1 MTQKQMI
8 IAHFLEGKSITS
20 GEAFKMGIG
29 RLASRINDIKED
41 GIPVRDQFIKVAKA
55 NGETAVV
62 KEYWLAPETI
72 KALNLIKAEV
82 IE

>member
-72 KALNLIKAEV
+72 KALKFLKGEV

>member
-55 NGETAVV
+55 NGETALV
-62 KEYWLAPETI
+62 KEYWLDPMTI
-72 KALNLIKAEV
+72 KALLFIKGEE
-82 IE
+82 IG

>member
-1 MTQKQMI
+1 MTQKEQI

-29 RLASRINDIKED
+29 RLASRINDIKES

-55 NGETAVV
+55 NGDTAVV

-72 KALNLIKAEV
+72 LALKEAKK
-82 IE
+82 

>member
-72 KALNLIKAEV
+72 KALTLIKAEV

>member
-41 GIPVRDQFIKVAKA
+41 GIPVRDQFIKVQKA
-55 NGETAVV
+55 NGQTTLV
-62 KEYWLAPETI
+62 KEYWLDPMTI
-72 KALNLIKAEV
+72 KALLFIKGEE